1 MGQQAF
7 AVLNDQAKTFVKLN
21 ISPNYMSALM
31 FYSLQ
36 RVASFNLKLAENSE
50 GLIFME
56 DFLSQPAEF
65 MNIFCPDP
73 INNKNITVPKTIS
86 HKNLSSQHEFLVD
99 HEETLDTLMATFNVS
114 YQGNQIACSEI
125 YELIAEKSLLNP

>member
-1 MGQQAF
+1 M
-7 AVLNDQAKTFVKLN
+7 N
-21 ISPNYMSALM
+21 ALM

-36 RVASFNLKLAENSE
+36 RVVSFNLKLAENSE

-56 DFLSQPAEF
+56 DFLSQPTEF
-65 MNIFCPDP
+65 ISLFCPHP
-73 INNKNITVPKTIS
+73 INNEKIAVPKTIS

-99 HEETLDTLMATFNVS
+99 HEETLDTLMAAINVS
-114 YQGNQIACSEI
+114 YQGNQIDCSEI